1 MSEAAKLSRCEI
13 KYDNNRWG
21 CLVCYSIRWSY
32 LKKPDPWSLVIW
44 WYFPIS
50 VCPTPLCRCQT
61 GSLWCGPWRVTTATV
76 WWCGVRTT
84 ATPVISAR
92 PSVWPLHP
100 SNTPDTV
107 ILNRSLSSL
116 GIFWMT
122 FKFRVSWLQDPL
134 SVTGLFQDKTNIGV
148 LTPRRNDPVSPH
160 TLMGRK
166 RRRRRRMTGANM
178 LSAINITN
186 FDPTMKL
193 DSVQLSGQ
201 H

>member
-1 MSEAAKLSRCEI
+1 MITTGEAARCAILYVEA
-13 KYDNNRWG
+13 
-21 CLVCYSIRWSY
+21 
-32 LKKPDPWSLVIW
+32 IW
-44 WYFPIS
+44 RNLIYAWFICWYFPIS

-116 GIFWMT
+116 SIFWMT
-122 FKFRVSWLQDPL
+122 FKFPVSWLQDPL

-166 RRRRRRMTGANM
+166 RRRRRSWSQYVVT
-178 LSAINITN
+178 
-186 FDPTMKL
+186 
-193 DSVQLSGQ
+193 